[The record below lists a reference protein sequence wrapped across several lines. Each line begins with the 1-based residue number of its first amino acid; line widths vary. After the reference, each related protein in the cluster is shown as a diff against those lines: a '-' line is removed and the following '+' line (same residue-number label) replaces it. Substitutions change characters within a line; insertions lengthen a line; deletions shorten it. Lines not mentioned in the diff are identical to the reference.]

1 MVVPR
6 RRTRRTRRRVKRGGA
21 AGVSRPRPGSR
32 SRSTSRSTSRS
43 KSPSKSSSKSNPS
56 GNCGEVN
63 GEAVEKF
70 LADATPD
77 TVVDWYRGTNPA
89 QRLVLQKIKSDILN
103 GVAKIESLNEPSKM
117 SGQLGGSMAGA
128 AAVVVIVIAALC
140 FGCATGGRGDTTT
153 TSFGTGGRHT
163 AADVEAQREEQVRQD
178 RGRHFRENRE
188 QIRRDQADRILFSEV
203 ATAAELRAL
212 TGDARDIRISELLAT
227 RAEPAGRRGLTPA
240 QNAWLDG
247 VVDQGIGA
255 ALRDLVGEERV
266 RVRGVLQD
274 HRDNDQD
281 LFPAQIAWLDEIAAA
296 EDTDQEGDAP
306 DAPTAAAQAAA
317 YAAGPG
323 P

>member
-32 SRSTSRSTSRS
+32 SRSRSTSRS

-163 AADVEAQREEQVRQD
+163 AADAARREEQARQA
-178 RGRHFRENRE
+178 RGQHFRENRE
-188 QIRRDQADRILFSEV
+188 QIRQAQADRILASEV

-212 TGDARDIRISELLAT
+212 EGEARERRIRELKAR
-227 RAEPAGRRGLTPA
+227 RAEPAGRRGLTTA

-247 VVDQGIGA
+247 IEDSRIGA
-255 ALRDLVGEERV
+255 ALGELVGEERV
-266 RVRGVLQD
+266 RVRSVLQG

-281 LFPAQIAWLDEIAAA
+281 QFPAQIAWLDAIAAA
-296 EDTDQEGDAP
+296 EDTDLEGDGP
-306 DAPTAAAQAAA
+306 DEPTAAAQAAA

>member
-32 SRSTSRSTSRS
+32 SRSRSTSRS

-140 FGCATGGRGDTTT
+140 FGCATGGRGDTST

-163 AADVEAQREEQVRQD
+163 AADVEARREEQARQA
-178 RGRHFRENRE
+178 RGRHFRENMG
-188 QIRRDQADRILFSEV
+188 QIRQEQEDRTLFAEA
-203 ATAAELRAL
+203 ATATELGAL
-212 TGDARDIRISELLAT
+212 TGDAREVRISELLAR
-227 RAEPAGRRGLTPA
+227 RAGPAGRRGLTPA

-247 VVDQGIGA
+247 IEDSRIGA
-255 ALRDLVGEERV
+255 ALGELVGEERV
-266 RVRGVLQD
+266 RVRSVLQG

-281 LFPAQIAWLDEIAAA
+281 QFPAQIAWLDAIAAA
-296 EDTDQEGDAP
+296 EDTDLEGDGP
-306 DAPTAAAQAAA
+306 DEPTAAAQAAA